1 MMNQKKKMTE
11 EEDEHKKMKHKK
23 RLKNKRP
30 EIKLGQ
36 ITVAAYSTAVEILYP
51 PPQTPFR
58 NPKKSLICVYCK

>member
-1 MMNQKKKMTE
+1 MMNQKKKITE

-36 ITVAAYSTAVEILYP
+36 ITVAI
-51 PPQTPFR
+51 PQQWKFYIHHHAQAPFR
-58 NPKKSLICVYCK
+58 DPKKSLICVYCK